1 MKNMSLIILLIFGL
15 IFCFS
20 LNDIRKINAE
30 DNNQSKPKGEETK
43 PKESSGKE
51 DQETISVKPKYYGIE
66 MKSDHLI
73 FVIDVTGSMENKLD
87 MAVKEKAK
95 NKLKATVTGGNDD
108 KGNANDKKN
117 DKKDAKKKRE
127 AGEGIDWEKI
137 TNHLDLARAEFIEA
151 IKSLEP
157 TVSFVAMTYN
167 TKIVFLQNTFALA
180 DAKAKDRVI
189 KMISVYKPEGA
200 TDAFFEALLKAVS
213 YAKDKVP
220 EKPQGKDAKKATTTG
235 DDKDKTAKKKEEPK
249 EAPYEVFFLTDGAPT
264 INSQTT
270 TILMPD
276 DKIEE
281 NLKKLQEAVDK
292 KNVCIHAIGI
302 GYHNVQLMQKIAE
315 IGKGEY
321 VNMGPDDPQGPPPP
335 PPPPK

>member
-1 MKNMSLIILLIFGL
+1 MKNMSLVILLILGL
-15 IFCFS
+15 LFCFS
-20 LNDIRKINAE
+20 LNNIPKINAE
-30 DNNQSKPKGEETK
+30 DNNQSKPKEEENK

-73 FVIDVTGSMENKLD
+73 FVIDVTGSMETKLD

-95 NKLKATVTGGNDD
+95 NKLKATETGGNVE
-108 KGNANDKKN
+108 KKDEKKSEK

-167 TKIVFLQNTFALA
+167 VKITLLQGNFALA
-180 DAKAKDRVI
+180 DAKTKDRVI
-189 KMISVYKPEGA
+189 KMIGVYKPEGA
-200 TDAFFEALLKAVS
+200 TDAFFEALLKGVS

-220 EKPQGKDAKKATTTG
+220 EKPKDAKKAKITG

-264 INSQTT
+264 INSQTN

-321 VNMGPDDPQGPPPP
+321 VNMGPDDLQGPPPP
-335 PPPPK
+335 PPK